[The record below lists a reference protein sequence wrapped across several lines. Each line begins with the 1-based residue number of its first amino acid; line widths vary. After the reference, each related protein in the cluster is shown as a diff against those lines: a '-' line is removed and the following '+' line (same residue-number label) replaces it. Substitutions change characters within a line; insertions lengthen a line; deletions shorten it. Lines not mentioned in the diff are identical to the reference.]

1 MGYNRDCMI
10 EPISPPRV
18 TRRAFFKSLGALG
31 AATGALALG
40 TAYGFNVEPHTLVV
54 ERIEMRLPR
63 LPGAFDGMTIAHLSD
78 LHLGPYVSE
87 EHLLE
92 AVRMT
97 NALKPEVIVLTGD
110 LVNSSWHYIQPC
122 AEIIER
128 FEAPLGV
135 YAVLGNHDYWVGF
148 LNHMVQSVRETGIV
162 LLRNEAVPITRGRE
176 TIYIVGIDD
185 LWLRLADVKRALE
198 TVPRG
203 ACKIALMHEPDFAD
217 ISAQAEIDLQL
228 SGHSHGG
235 QVRLPG
241 IGPLILP
248 KYGEKYPMGA
258 YRVGTFTRLYTTRGV
273 GVLPPGVRFNCP
285 PEITFLTLTTT

>member
-1 MGYNRDCMI
+1 M
-10 EPISPPRV
+10 
-18 TRRAFFKSLGALG
+18 
-31 AATGALALG
+31 
-40 TAYGFNVEPHTLVV
+40 
-54 ERIEMRLPR
+54 
-63 LPGAFDGMTIAHLSD
+63 
-78 LHLGPYVSE
+78 SE

-92 AVRMT
+92 AVRLT
-97 NALKPEVIVLTGD
+97 NALKPDAIVLTGD

-122 AEIIER
+122 AEIISQ
-128 FEAPLGV
+128 FQAPLGV
-135 YAVLGNHDYWVGF
+135 FAVLGNHDYWVGF
-148 LNHMVQSVRETGIV
+148 LNHMLQSVRETGIV
-162 LLRNEAVPITRGRE
+162 LLRNEAVPITRGRS
-176 TIYIVGIDD
+176 TLYFVGIDD
-185 LWLRLADVKRALE
+185 LWLRLANIKRALE
-198 TVPRG
+198 TVPDN

-258 YRVGTFTRLYTTRGV
+258 YQVGNFTRLYTTRGV

-285 PEITFLTLTTT
+285 PEITLLTLTTT

>member
-1 MGYNRDCMI
+1 MTESI
-10 EPISPPRV
+10 ATSRV
-18 TRRAFFKSLGALG
+18 TRRAFFKWMGALGVATGASALG
-31 AATGALALG
+31 AAYA
-40 TAYGFNVEPHTLVV
+40 FNVEPHNIQV
-54 ERIEMRLPR
+54 ERIEMALPR

-87 EHLLE
+87 EHLLT

-97 NALKPEVIVLTGD
+97 NELKPDAIVLTGD

-122 AEIIER
+122 AEIISR

-135 YAVLGNHDYWVGF
+135 FAVLGNHDYWVGF
-148 LNHMVQSVRETGIV
+148 LNHMLQSVRETGIM
-162 LLRNEAVPITRGRE
+162 LLRNQAVPITRGSS
-176 TIYIVGIDD
+176 TLYFVGIDD
-185 LWLRLADVKRALE
+185 LWLRLANIKRALE
-198 TVPRG
+198 TVPNN

-235 QVRLPG
+235 QVRLPV

-258 YRVGTFTRLYTTRGV
+258 YRVGNFTRLYTTRGV

-285 PEITFLTLTTT
+285 PEITLLTLTTTS